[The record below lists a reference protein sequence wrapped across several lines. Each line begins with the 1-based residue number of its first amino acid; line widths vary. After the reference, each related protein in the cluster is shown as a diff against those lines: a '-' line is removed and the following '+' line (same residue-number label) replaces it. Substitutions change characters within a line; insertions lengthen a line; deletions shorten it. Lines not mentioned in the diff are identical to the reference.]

1 MQHNAPLIVD
11 DFLSP
16 EELTH
21 ERAAALASEF
31 EDWPGPD
38 GEVYRRIC
46 RVQLDDVQR
55 KIEAIMGPVDMHGM
69 AYRLNFAGE
78 LPNAA
83 IHSDLGW
90 GTHAMVLY
98 LQGDQTGT
106 AFWRHRATGATQI
119 REGDEALLEQVR
131 GDWDNADA
139 WDQVALVNALPG
151 RALIYASATFHS
163 RYPFAAGGEG
173 PDDGRLILVA
183 FFTPHPL
190 RRAALGVATEDDKA
204 EALRM
209 GRAFYE
215 STSYA
220 AVSPWCE
227 ASCSALIDEL
237 LISGLLIVARHG
249 DRCVGMVGLYLA
261 PFLFARSKRAA
272 HEVFWWVDADWRGVD
287 LGARLLDAA
296 EAECRDRGVDMIQML
311 TLPNSPPHAAAAY
324 RRAGYQHSETS
335 FTKVLGHMDVP
346 DQG

>member
-11 DFLSP
+11 DFLNAA
-16 EELTH
+16 ELEH
-21 ERAAALASEF
+21 ERIAALSSEF

-38 GEVYRRIC
+38 GQTYKRIC

-55 KIEAIMGPVDMHGM
+55 KIEDIMGPVDMHGM
-69 AYRLNFAGE
+69 AYRLNFGGE

-139 WDQVALVNALPG
+139 WEQTVLVNARPG
-151 RALIYASATFHS
+151 RAVIYASATFHS
-163 RYPFAAGGEG
+163 RYPFAAAGTG
-173 PDDGRLILVA
+173 PDDGRLIIVA

-190 RRAALGVATEDDKA
+190 RKAVVRLAAQCDKP
-204 EALRM
+204 EILRM

-220 AVSPWCE
+220 DFTGWCE
-227 ASCSALIDEL
+227 ESCDALVDEL
-237 LISGLLIVARHG
+237 LERGLLVVAWYG
-249 DRCVGMVGLYLA
+249 DRAVGMVGVYLA
-261 PFLFARSKRAA
+261 PFLFSRSHQAA
-272 HEVFWWVDADWRGVD
+272 HEVFWWVDEDWRGMDV
-287 LGARLLDAA
+287 GARLLACVEQQAA
-296 EAECRDRGVDMIQML
+296 SRGVGLIQML
-311 TLPNSPPHAAAAY
+311 TLHNSPPHAAAAY
-324 RRAGYQHSETS
+324 RRAGYKHSETS
-335 FTKVLGHMDVP
+335 FTKVLGRTDAP
-346 DQG
+346 DLG